1 MTSSVSAFDLTNGA
15 VLLRLICSLFFFPHI
30 YFKIVGNPPPALGFF
45 QGAGF
50 KPAGFWMRIA
60 LVVELVAAV
69 ALLFGVYT
77 QWFALLA
84 AASLLVAAIAVCF
97 LNGSVKWL
105 WNLNGMEF
113 PLFWALCCV
122 VVAMLHWGTP

>member
-1 MTSSVSAFDLTNGA
+1 MAFSVSAFDLTNGA
-15 VLLRLICSLFFFPHI
+15 VLLRVICGLFFFPHI

-45 QGAGF
+45 KAARF
-50 KPAGFWMRIA
+50 RPAGFWMRVA

-69 ALLFGVYT
+69 ALLFGIYT
-77 QWFALLA
+77 QWAALLA
-84 AASLLVAAIAVCF
+84 AANLLVAAIAVCF
-97 LNGSVKWL
+97 SNRCVKWL

-122 VVAMLHWGTP
+122 VVSMLYWGQP